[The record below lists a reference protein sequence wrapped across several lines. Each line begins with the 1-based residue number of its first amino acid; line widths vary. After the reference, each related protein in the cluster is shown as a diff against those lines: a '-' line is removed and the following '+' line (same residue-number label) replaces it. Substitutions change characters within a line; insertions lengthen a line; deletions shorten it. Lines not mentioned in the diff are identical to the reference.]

1 MTKFCVVYGTW
12 TTTANFSY
20 FHLDLNSV
28 VAYRASAPDSS
39 PVVSRSLKG
48 AGVNWGRL
56 MKQGMMG
63 RREGKRLSLL
73 FAFPSPPAPASLIK
87 IINENIRDD
96 WGRVRC

>member
-1 MTKFCVVYGTW
+1 M
-12 TTTANFSY
+12 S
-20 FHLDLNSV
+20 
-28 VAYRASAPDSS
+28 DSS
-39 PVVSRSLKG
+39 PVVSRSLNG

-63 RREGKRLSLL
+63 RREGKRVSLL

-96 WGRVRC
+96 WGRVSIRMGTNMAARNKEKHLSLRFATKA